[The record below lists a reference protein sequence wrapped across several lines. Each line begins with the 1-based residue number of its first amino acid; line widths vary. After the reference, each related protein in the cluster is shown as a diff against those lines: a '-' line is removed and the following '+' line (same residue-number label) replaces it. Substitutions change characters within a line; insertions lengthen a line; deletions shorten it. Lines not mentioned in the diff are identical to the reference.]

1 MYTAFMLNEQQRADM
16 IKDLPFSETRL
27 IAEHV
32 TLVFG
37 EHDPALKNVSVVA
50 YAMVKTR
57 GLQYLLCEID
67 GQRIRADGVPYHI
80 TWSIDPA
87 FKPKDTGIHAKSCF
101 KEIDYALSDQYY
113 GSDVSVMKCH
123 YDLKGEVVFYKPK
136 SKVKINTHVKSAE
149 YDVIEHS
156 TLQNLIEKV
165 NAKLQEGWQCQG
177 HAIYVE
183 SKATYMQT
191 LTKHN
196 KG

>member
-87 FKPKDTGIHAKSCF
+87 FKPKDTGIHAKF
-101 KEIDYALSDQYY
+101 
-113 GSDVSVMKCH
+113 
-123 YDLKGEVVFYKPK
+123 
-136 SKVKINTHVKSAE
+136 
-149 YDVIEHS
+149 
-156 TLQNLIEKV
+156 
-165 NAKLQEGWQCQG
+165 W
-177 HAIYVE
+177 VE
-183 SKATYMQT
+183 LCKWV
-191 LTKHN
+191 
-196 KG
+196 